1 MPSCLM
7 MRVRASVIDVYFNP
21 MPSIVLIWNRRRRT
35 SLPAASI
42 SNHTLSTFSAAS
54 LQGFTKKKKRNT
66 HNGYVHVCATAPEMA
81 PAASLRIAL
90 GFLSP
95 SGVRYWRTYSYTM
108 KLRPTYGATP
118 ATVGTIPLYSARKPP
133 SVAYIS
139 RMVSHIPGSFS
150 PLAFFRPWK
159 LAP

>member
-54 LQGFTKKKKRNT
+54 LQGVTKKKEYSQWICACLCHGTRDGTRRQLAHRARVLVAVRGEILAHILVHHEIEADVRRDTGYRGHNT
-66 HNGYVHVCATAPEMA
+66 PVQRPQA
-81 PAASLRIAL
+81 AL
-90 GFLSP
+90 GR
-95 SGVRYWRTYSYTM
+95 V
-108 KLRPTYGATP
+108 
-118 ATVGTIPLYSARKPP
+118 
-133 SVAYIS
+133 
-139 RMVSHIPGSFS
+139 HIAHGEPHT
-150 PLAFFRPWK
+150 R
-159 LAP
+159 